1 VQLFPFPFPFAQS
14 SPSSVAQSS
23 SPSTLKSD
31 GDGAFVL
38 AFGAQVGLGFDG
50 FSISITAPVAGSIF
64 LTGDAA
70 PNEPNFSLSI
80 ACSYST
86 TDCRL

>member
-1 VQLFPFPFPFAQS
+1 LERFIYLVNGGALFWHGGEAE
-14 SPSSVAQSS
+14 
-23 SPSTLKSD
+23 
-31 GDGAFVL
+31 
-38 AFGAQVGLGFDG
+38 LGFGG

-70 PNEPNFSLSI
+70 PDEPSFSLSI

-86 TDCRL
+86 AACRL

>member
-1 VQLFPFPFPFAQS
+1 MSAQ
-14 SPSSVAQSS
+14 AE
-23 SPSTLKSD
+23 
-31 GDGAFVL
+31 
-38 AFGAQVGLGFDG
+38 LGFGG

-86 TDCRL
+86 AACRL